1 MKEEA
6 FVATMFSYIKKKNLD
21 PIEVYK
27 KANIDRRLFSK
38 IRNNP
43 NYIPSKK
50 TALSLA
56 IALELTLEETK
67 DLIGRAGFVLSRT
80 IIFDSIIEY
89 FISVGNY
96 NISEINEILFEH
108 KQPLLGE

>member
-50 TALSLA
+50 TAVSLA
-56 IALELTLEETK
+56 IALELNIEETK
-67 DLIGRAGFVLSRT
+67 DLIGRAGFALSRT

-89 FISVGNY
+89 FISNGNY
-96 NISEINEILFEH
+96 NISKINEVLFEY